1 MHLKDPRQSPFA
13 YTPRPCS
20 RTALLWLCATALLAQ
35 QPTTIR
41 VPVRLVSVPT
51 LVLGPDGREHF
62 GLGLGSLVITAS
74 VVFLGLYTFSCHS
87 FRHLIGGK
95 NDTMTHQPV
104 KMACYGCVSS
114 LNKRHMNFAWISLF
128 GVMSAD
134 LYVRLCSM
142 GVISDI
148 RIF

>member
-1 MHLKDPRQSPFA
+1 MF
-13 YTPRPCS
+13 
-20 RTALLWLCATALLAQ
+20 
-35 QPTTIR
+35 
-41 VPVRLVSVPT
+41 LVCLSYDSWRSFHF
-51 LVLGPDGREHF
+51 LGADGSEHF

-95 NDTMTHQPV
+95 NDTLTHQPI

-142 GVISDI
+142 GVISDL

>member
-1 MHLKDPRQSPFA
+1 
-13 YTPRPCS
+13 
-20 RTALLWLCATALLAQ
+20 
-35 QPTTIR
+35 
-41 VPVRLVSVPT
+41 LVCLTYDAWKSVQFVDAPG
-51 LVLGPDGREHF
+51 VESF
-62 GLGLGSLVITAS
+62 GLGLGSLVITAA
-74 VVFLGLYTFSCHS
+74 VVFLALYTFSCHS

-95 NDTMTHQPV
+95 SDTLSHQPM

-128 GVMSAD
+128 GVMGAD

-142 GVISDI
+142 GVITDI